1 VTEDRLEAAE
11 QTGDDERARTHGED
25 GLRRRLPGRAAE
37 FSFRLPAAVS
47 RVPRCDSAVAQL
59 RPRAAL
65 LLIVQLSSER
75 TLEPVRQDSCFAEKQ

>member
-37 FSFRLPAAVS
+37 FSFRLL
-47 RVPRCDSAVAQL
+47 AQL
-59 RPRAAL
+59 SHVAA
-65 LLIVQLSSER
+65 
-75 TLEPVRQDSCFAEKQ
+75 